1 MEKYEKPFAEIVIF
15 NFEDVK
21 MLDWY
26 SKNDGEGVMD
36 GNGDKNGS
44 QGQ

>member
-26 SKNDGEGVMD
+26 SKNDGED
-36 GNGDKNGS
+36 GDGDQNGL